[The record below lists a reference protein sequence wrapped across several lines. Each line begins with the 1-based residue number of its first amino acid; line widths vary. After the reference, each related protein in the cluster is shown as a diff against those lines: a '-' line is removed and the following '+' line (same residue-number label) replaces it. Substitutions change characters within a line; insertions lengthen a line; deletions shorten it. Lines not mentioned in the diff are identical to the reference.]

1 MKRWSSG
8 GSMDKETLRKMKIG
22 VLLGGRS
29 SEREISLKSGKA
41 VFDSL
46 VRLGYTAVA
55 IDARNSLIDSL
66 KKQKIEAAFIV
77 LHGRWGEDGTVQGLL
92 EIMGIPYTGPGV
104 LGSSTAMDK
113 AIMKFILQAAHIPT
127 PSYVI
132 TGSGDHITLKP
143 PFVVKPA
150 NEGSTIGIS
159 LVQKKKDIPAAMEL
173 ALKYDRKVVV
183 EEFITGEEI
192 TVAVINGR
200 ALPVIEVRPLSG
212 FYDYESKYTKGMTEY
227 IVPARISKAIAKKA
241 QAIAL
246 DVCRR
251 FDLSGC
257 VRIDM
262 LIREEV
268 PYVIDIN
275 TSPGMTET
283 SLVPKAW
290 AYEGRTF
297 DELIEEILSGVS
309 LKI

>member
-1 MKRWSSG
+1 
-8 GSMDKETLRKMKIG
+8 MDRKALKKMRIG
-22 VLLGGRS
+22 VLFGGRS

-41 VFDSL
+41 VFDAL
-46 VRLGYTAVA
+46 VRLGYNAAA
-55 IDARNSLIDSL
+55 IDAQNGLVDKL
-66 KKQKIEAAFIV
+66 KRQKVEAAFIV

-104 LGSSTAMDK
+104 LGSSAAMDK

-127 PSYVI
+127 PDYVI
-132 TGSGDHITLKP
+132 AGAGDRITLKP

-159 LVQKKKDIPAAMEL
+159 LVSKKKDTPAAMEL

-183 EEFITGEEI
+183 EEFIAGQEI

-200 ALPVIEVRPLSG
+200 AMPVIEVKPHSG
-212 FYDYESKYTKGMTEY
+212 FYDFEAKYTKGMTEY
-227 IVPARISKAIAKKA
+227 IVPARISKAMARKA
-241 QAIAL
+241 QAVAL
-246 DVCRR
+246 NVCRR
-251 FDLSGC
+251 FDLAGC

-262 LIREEV
+262 LIKEEV

-290 AYEGRTF
+290 ACEGKTF
-297 DELIEEILSGVS
+297 DELIEEILGGVS

>member
-1 MKRWSSG
+1 
-8 GSMDKETLRKMKIG
+8 MDKETLKKMKIG
-22 VLLGGRS
+22 VLFGGRS

-41 VFDSL
+41 VFESL
-46 VRLGYTAVA
+46 VRMGYDACA
-55 IDARNSLIDSL
+55 IDAKNSLVDRL
-66 KKQKIEAAFIV
+66 KKEKIEAAFIV
-77 LHGRWGEDGTVQGLL
+77 LHGRWGEDGTVQGLC

-104 LGSSTAMDK
+104 LGSSAAMDK
-113 AIMKFILQAAHIPT
+113 AIMKFILQATHIPT
-127 PSYVI
+127 PNYVI
-132 TGSGDHITLKP
+132 VGANDPITLRT

-159 LVQKKKDIPAAMEL
+159 LVRKKKDVPAAMEL

-183 EEFITGEEI
+183 EEFIAGQEI
-192 TVAVINGR
+192 TVAVINSR
-200 ALPVIEVRPLSG
+200 ALPVVEVKPLSG
-212 FYDYESKYTKGMTEY
+212 FYDFEAKYTKGMTEY
-227 IVPARISKAIAKKA
+227 IVPARISKVVAKKA

-251 FDLSGC
+251 FDLTGC

-262 LIREEV
+262 LIREKT
-268 PYVIDIN
+268 PCVIDIN

-290 AYEGRTF
+290 GYEGRTF
-297 DELIEEILSGVS
+297 DELIEEILTGAS

>member
-1 MKRWSSG
+1 
-8 GSMDKETLRKMKIG
+8 MDRESLKKMKIG
-22 VLLGGRS
+22 VLFGGRS
-29 SEREISLKSGKA
+29 SEREVSLKSGKA
-41 VFDSL
+41 VFDAL
-46 VRLGYTAVA
+46 VRLGYNTVA
-55 IDARNSLIDSL
+55 IDTQDRLIDKL
-66 KKQKIEAAFIV
+66 KKQKVEAAFIV

-92 EIMGIPYTGPGV
+92 ELMEIPYTGPGV
-104 LGSSTAMDK
+104 LGSSAAMDK
-113 AIMKFILQAAHIPT
+113 AIMKFVLQATCIPT
-127 PSYVI
+127 PSYVVA
-132 TGSGDHITLKP
+132 GAGDRIALKP

-159 LVQKKKDIPAAMEL
+159 LVRKKKEIPAAMEL
-173 ALKYDRKVVV
+173 ALTYDRKVVI
-183 EEFITGEEI
+183 EEFIAGQEI

-212 FYDYESKYTKGMTEY
+212 FYDFEAKYTKGMTEY
-227 IVPARISKAIAKKA
+227 IVPARISRTIAKKA
-241 QAIAL
+241 QAIAI
-246 DVCRR
+246 DVSRR

-262 LIREEV
+262 LIQEKV
-268 PYVIDIN
+268 PCVIDIN

-297 DELIEEILSGVS
+297 DELIDEILIGAS

>member
-1 MKRWSSG
+1 
-8 GSMDKETLRKMKIG
+8 MDRKTLKKMKIG
-22 VLLGGRS
+22 VLFGGRS

-41 VFDSL
+41 VFDAL
-46 VRLGYTAVA
+46 VRLGYDTVA
-55 IDARNSLIDSL
+55 IDAQNGLINKL
-66 KKQKIEAAFIV
+66 TRQKVQAAFIV

-92 EIMGIPYTGPGV
+92 ELMGIPYTGPGV
-104 LGSSTAMDK
+104 LGSSAAMDK
-113 AIMKFILQAAHIPT
+113 ATMKFILQATHIPT
-127 PSYVI
+127 PGYVI
-132 TGSGDHITLKP
+132 AGARDRITLKP

-159 LVQKKKDIPAAMEL
+159 LVQKKKDLPAAMDL
-173 ALKYDRKVVV
+173 ALRYDRKVVV
-183 EEFITGEEI
+183 EEFIAGQEI

-200 ALPVIEVRPLSG
+200 ALPVIEVRPRSG
-212 FYDYESKYTKGMTEY
+212 FYDFEAKYTKGMTEY
-227 IVPARISKAIAKKA
+227 IVPARISRAIAKKA

-246 DVCRR
+246 NVCRR

-262 LIREEV
+262 LIKEDV
-268 PYVIDIN
+268 PQVIDIN

-290 AYEGRTF
+290 AYEGGTF
-297 DELIEEILSGVS
+297 DELIDEILSGAS